1 MFGNRKHLPRWLAIA
16 VAIGLACCAAALA
29 AKPVKPVTP
38 AYTIVP
44 FLATPP
50 QDFQS
55 VRSDVQ
61 DLNDLGRAVG
71 FEEFRKQ
78 LADGSYETLYWGL
91 HLDTATGACAVL
103 HDARGAAGINN
114 LNQIVGCR
122 FNWGG
127 AFWKAPDD
135 DNPVDLPQLSGDIG
149 CDPRAINDAG
159 IVVGNSLDFDGE
171 GILGRGVIW
180 RVAVDED
187 GAVSV
192 DDPVELPRL
201 ADNTQAWAVDLS
213 ELSNGSFHVT
223 GYCASEEYGH
233 EAVGWTVAVDPDGT
247 IKPGPAVSLVENHTL
262 SYGYGVNI
270 DGDVCGSL
278 EGYEMPS
285 LARAGQAA
293 QLLPMP
299 PDTHWGEAVDINN
312 LGEIVGVL
320 DIYPYKTKGW
330 INTPGNFYAYLW
342 KNGNPI
348 DLTTQIDPATGWTR
362 LRWAT
367 AINDAGVI
375 GGTGYRGSLD
385 VQWRGFVLIPIAP

>member
-1 MFGNRKHLPRWLAIA
+1 MPLPTGGN
-16 VAIGLACCAAALA
+16 
-29 AKPVKPVTP
+29 
-38 AYTIVP
+38 
-44 FLATPP
+44 
-50 QDFQS
+50 
-55 VRSDVQ
+55 
-61 DLNDLGRAVG
+61 
-71 FEEFRKQ
+71 
-78 LADGSYETLYWGL
+78 
-91 HLDTATGACAVL
+91 
-103 HDARGAAGINN
+103 
-114 LNQIVGCR
+114 
-122 FNWGG
+122 

-135 DNPVDLPQLSGDIG
+135 DNQVDLPQLSGDIG

-159 IVVGNSLDFDGE
+159 IVVEIRWTSTAGMHWAESS
-171 GILGRGVIW
+171 
-180 RVAVDED
+180 
-187 GAVSV
+187 GASRSMKTTPVSV
-192 DDPVELPRL
+192 DNRWELPRL